1 MIDLSGSPA
10 PWPEEA
16 TRLWADRVGQ
26 AARQTDLW
34 TVPAPRG
41 DEVLRA
47 ALATQLGLPEEQLT
61 ITSSLRATA
70 LTYARRFGH
79 VVLERPTYPG
89 VVPVLA
95 GAGAQVTR
103 ASWDELLKGAF
114 GGEPWDT
121 VLWLTSPGR
130 NPDGRTLRGQE
141 RAHVA
146 ELAAEGHRV
155 VVNETYAW
163 FCGHAGTPA
172 GADSAGTLHKLRG
185 VGARL
190 GWMAGPGCF
199 EEAFPELLGTPPS
212 PVWQRAWGLFFR
224 DGGLELLREGLLAEV
239 DAAKAAF
246 RDRLASAHGIDFP
259 AFDGPNALIPLDP
272 RAGGTRAPTTGQPED
287 SVATT
292 GQPEDSRP
300 TTEQLEESALAAFH
314 EEGFKVV
321 AARHFDTEQPALRAT
336 FFGIGAAEAG
346 RFADAVARSPRTA
359 LRLRCQGHT

>member
-16 TRLWADRVGQ
+16 TRLWADRVAL
-26 AARQTDLW
+26 AARQADLW

-41 DEVLRA
+41 DEVLRE
-47 ALATQLGLPEEQLT
+47 ALAARLGLPAEQLT

-95 GAGAQVTR
+95 GAGAKVTR
-103 ASWDELLKGAF
+103 ASWDELLKGAV
-114 GGEPWDT
+114 GGPPRDT

-130 NPDGRTLRGQE
+130 NPDGATLTDEGRD
-141 RAHVA
+141 RIA
-146 ELAAEGHRV
+146 ELAAEGYRV

-224 DGGLELLREGLLAEV
+224 DGGLDLLRDGLLAEV

-246 RDRLASAHGIDFP
+246 RDRLASAHGIAFP
-259 AFDGPNALIPLDP
+259 AFDGPNALIPL
-272 RAGGTRAPTTGQPED
+272 AAQAPPEPGAPAAEH
-287 SVATT
+287 V
-292 GQPEDSRP
+292 
-300 TTEQLEESALAAFH
+300 EESALAAFH
-314 EEGFKVV
+314 EEGFKAV
-321 AARHFDTEQPALRAT
+321 AARHFDADRPALRAT
-336 FFGIGAAEAG
+336 FLGVGAAEAI
-346 RFADAVARSPRTA
+346 RFADAVARSPHTA
-359 LRLRCQGHT
+359 LLLRCQGHT

>member
-10 PWPEEA
+10 PWPDEA
-16 TRLWADRVGQ
+16 TRLWADRVGR
-26 AARQTDLW
+26 AARQSDLW
-34 TVPAPRG
+34 TVPAPQG
-41 DEVLRA
+41 DEVLREVLA
-47 ALATQLGLPEEQLT
+47 AQLGLPVEQLT
-61 ITSSLRATA
+61 ITASLRAAA

-79 VVLERPTYPG
+79 VALERPTYPG

-95 GAGAQVTR
+95 GAGAQVSR

-121 VLWLTSPGR
+121 VLWFTSPGR
-130 NPDGRTLRGQE
+130 NPDGRTLTGQE
-141 RAHVA
+141 RSRIA

-163 FCGHAGTPA
+163 FCGQAGTPA
-172 GADSAGTLHKLRG
+172 GADSVGTLHKLRG

-212 PVWQRAWGLFFR
+212 PVWQRAWGLFLR
-224 DGGLELLREGLLAEV
+224 DGGLDLLRDGLLAQV
-239 DAAKAAF
+239 DIAKDAF
-246 RDRLASAHGIDFP
+246 RDRLASAHGIEFP

-272 RAGGTRAPTTGQPED
+272 RAAEPPAPT
-287 SVATT
+287 A
-292 GQPEDSRP
+292 
-300 TTEQLEESALAAFH
+300 EQLEESALAALH
-314 EEGFKVV
+314 EEGFKAV
-321 AARHFDTEQPALRAT
+321 AARHFDAERPALRAT
-336 FFGIGAAEAG
+336 FFGVGAAEAI

>member
-10 PWPEEA
+10 PWPDEA
-16 TRLWADRVGQ
+16 TRLWADRVGR
-26 AARQTDLW
+26 AARQSDLW
-34 TVPAPRG
+34 TVPAPQG
-41 DEVLRA
+41 DEVLREV
-47 ALATQLGLPEEQLT
+47 LASQLGLPVEQLT
-61 ITSSLRATA
+61 ITASLRAAA

-121 VLWLTSPGR
+121 VLWFTSPGR
-130 NPDGRTLRGQE
+130 NPDGRTLTGQE
-141 RAHVA
+141 RSRIA

-163 FCGHAGTPA
+163 FCGQAGTPA
-172 GADSAGTLHKLRG
+172 GADSVGTLHKLRG

-212 PVWQRAWGLFFR
+212 PVWQRAWGLFLR
-224 DGGLELLREGLLAEV
+224 DGGLDLLRDGLLAQV
-239 DAAKAAF
+239 DTAKDAF
-246 RDRLASAHGIDFP
+246 RDRLASAHGIEFP

-272 RAGGTRAPTTGQPED
+272 RAAEAPAPTAEQLAAEAP
-287 SVATT
+287 A
-292 GQPEDSRP
+292 P
-300 TTEQLEESALAAFH
+300 TAEQLEESALAALH
-314 EEGFKVV
+314 EEGFKAV
-321 AARHFDTEQPALRAT
+321 AARHFDAERPALRAT
-336 FFGIGAAEAG
+336 FFGVGAAEAI

>member
-10 PWPEEA
+10 PWPDEA
-16 TRLWADRVGQ
+16 TRLWADRVGR

-34 TVPAPRG
+34 TVPAPQG
-41 DEVLRA
+41 DEVLRET
-47 ALATQLGLPEEQLT
+47 LAGQLGLPAEQLT
-61 ITSSLRATA
+61 ITASLRATA

-79 VVLERPTYPG
+79 VVLERPGYPG

-95 GAGAQVTR
+95 SAGAQVTR
-103 ASWDELLKGAF
+103 ASWDELLKGGF
-114 GGEPWDT
+114 GGDPRDT

-130 NPDGRTLRGQE
+130 NPDGRTLTGQE
-141 RAHVA
+141 RDRVT

-212 PVWQRAWGLFFR
+212 PVWQRAWGLFLR
-224 DGGLELLREGLLAEV
+224 DGGLDLLRNGPLAGVE
-239 DAAKAAF
+239 AAKDAF
-246 RDRLASAHGIDFP
+246 RERLATAHGIEFP

-272 RAGGTRAPTTGQPED
+272 RAGEAPAPT
-287 SVATT
+287 A
-292 GQPEDSRP
+292 
-300 TTEQLEESALAAFH
+300 EQLEESALEAFH
-314 EEGFKVV
+314 EEGFKAV
-321 AARHFDTEQPALRAT
+321 AARHFEAGLPALRAT
-336 FFGIGAAEAG
+336 FFGVGAAGAV

>member
-10 PWPEEA
+10 PWPDEA
-16 TRLWADRVGQ
+16 TRLWADRVAQ
-26 AARQTDLW
+26 AARQADLW

-41 DEVLRA
+41 DEVLRE
-47 ALATQLGLPEEQLT
+47 ALADQLGLSAEQLT
-61 ITSSLRATA
+61 ITASLRATA

-89 VVPVLA
+89 VLPVLA
-95 GAGAQVTR
+95 GAGATVTR
-103 ASWDELLKGAF
+103 ASWDELLKGAA
-114 GGEPWDT
+114 GGEPGDT

-130 NPDGRTLRGQE
+130 NPDGRTLTDQDR
-141 RAHVA
+141 RRVA
-146 ELAAEGHRV
+146 ELAAEGYRV

-212 PVWQRAWGLFFR
+212 PVWQRAWGLFLQG
-224 DGGLELLREGLLAEV
+224 GGLDLLRAGLLAEV
-239 DAAKAAF
+239 DDAKAAF
-246 RDRLASAHGIDFP
+246 RDRLASAHGIAFP
-259 AFDGPNALIPLDP
+259 AFDGPNALIPLAP
-272 RAGGTRAPTTGQPED
+272 EAAGAPPE
-287 SVATT
+287 SGPPA
-292 GQPEDSRP
+292 
-300 TTEQLEESALAAFH
+300 TEQLEEDALAAFR
-314 EEGFKVV
+314 EEGFEVV
-321 AARHFDTEQPALRAT
+321 AARHFDAAQPALRAT
-336 FFGIGAAEAG
+336 FFGVGAAEAI

-359 LRLRCQGHT
+359 LRL